1 MKAKSESKKSIIG
14 GDLKYTANHT
24 GADSDA
30 DKTGTDANSDCTKK
44 KKSAIKFGKP
54 AREPNPDTT
63 GIDTKSDKTKKKS
76 TSK

>member
-1 MKAKSESKKSIIG
+1 MKTKDKNRKSIISEEM
-14 GDLKYTANHT
+14 KSTADHT
-24 GADSDA
+24 GTDADA

-44 KKSAIKFGKP
+44 QKSTIKFGKP

-63 GIDTKSDKTKKKS
+63 GIDINSDKTKKKN